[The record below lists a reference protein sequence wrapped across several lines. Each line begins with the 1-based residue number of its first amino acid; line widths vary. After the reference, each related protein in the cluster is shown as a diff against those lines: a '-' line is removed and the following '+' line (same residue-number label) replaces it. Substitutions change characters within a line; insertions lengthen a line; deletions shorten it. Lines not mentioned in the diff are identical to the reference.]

1 MDRTIKGAA
10 ALLIFFFAAHPLFSI
25 TPEEIIK
32 RMEANQVHD
41 TSYSEG
47 RMLITDR
54 FGTRES
60 TFRSW
65 AEGEDKSLIEFTSR
79 EERGQKILRT
89 EDEIYLFF
97 PDADEVIRL
106 QGAALRDSVLG
117 SDFSYEDMTG
127 DKGILDSYKV
137 SLLGEE
143 QVDGYACYKLQLDA
157 TSRSVPYP
165 KEMLWVDKDLFVF
178 RKVHKFSLS
187 GKLLKE
193 MAVLELTEQDG
204 KTFPTH
210 MVMEDKMKKNSS
222 TEFITTQVEIG
233 ISLPRD
239 IFSLRELTW

>member
-1 MDRTIKGAA
+1 MKAAIKRAA
-10 ALLIFFFAAHPLFSI
+10 ALMVLFSAAIPLFSI
-25 TPEEIIK
+25 TPEEIIR

-54 FGTRES
+54 FGTRE
-60 TFRSW
+60 TAFRGW
-65 AEGEDKSLIEFTSR
+65 AEGEENSLIEFTSR
-79 EERGQKILRT
+79 EERGQKIMRT

-106 QGAALRDSVLG
+106 QGAALRDSVMG

-127 DKGILDSYKV
+127 DKGILDSYRV

-143 QVDGYACYKLQLDA
+143 SVDGHPCYKLQLDA
-157 TSRSVPYP
+157 VSRSVPYP
-165 KEMLWVDKDLFVF
+165 RELLWVDKELFVF

-204 KTFPTH
+204 KVFPTR

-222 TEFITTQVEIG
+222 TEFVTTKIEIG
-233 ISLPRD
+233 ITLPRD

>member
-1 MDRTIKGAA
+1 MNTAIKRAA
-10 ALLIFFFAAHPLFSI
+10 ALLILFSAAIPLFSI

-32 RMEANQVHD
+32 KMEANQVHE

-47 RMLITDR
+47 RLLITDR

-60 TFRSW
+60 SFRAW
-65 AEGEDKSLIEFTSR
+65 AEGEEKSLIEFTSR

-143 QVDGYACYKLQLDA
+143 EVDGHSCYKLQLDA
-157 TSRSVPYP
+157 VSRSVPYP
-165 KEMLWVDKDLFVF
+165 KEMLWVDKELYVF

-193 MAVLELTEQDG
+193 MAVLELTEQEG
-204 KTFPTH
+204 KVFPTR
-210 MVMEDKMKKNSS
+210 MLMEDKMKKNSS
-222 TEFITTQVEIG
+222 TEFITTEIEIG
-233 ISLPRD
+233 VPLPRD